1 MNVYVRETV
10 RVMASKG
17 VLVDIFTRRH
27 GGADEDVALGV
38 GCRLVHIE
46 AGPPD
51 IAKGDLAPWLASFV
65 QGVEEF
71 ARRTGGAYDGV
82 VSHYWLSGLAGIRLR
97 DLWGGRHVA
106 GLHTLAVP
114 KSRAFPHD
122 AVMPA
127 RVAGER
133 LVVKEADAL
142 LAATTHDHEALVV
155 DYGADEKRIVVAPP
169 AVDTARFRPRDRE
182 TCCRRLRLSAEGHRL
197 LFVGRTIPLKGIE
210 VLFEALSLM
219 TPDTSAVV
227 VGGELN
233 GHEHELLAAAAR
245 RLRVVERVTFAGSV
259 PHQHLPLYY
268 GASDVCVLPSY
279 YESYGLAALE
289 ALACGRPVVASK
301 VGGLESVVN
310 HGVNG
315 FLASPGSPEE
325 FAKAITTLLSDQD
338 LCRSLGLAG
347 VKSARHRGWAQTA
360 ERILGCLVDPAPA
373 ARSALDASVAIARS

>member
-10 RVMASKG
+10 RVMASRG

-27 GGADEDVALGV
+27 GDADEDVALGT
-38 GCRLVHIE
+38 GCRLVHIS
-46 AGPPD
+46 AGPPGT
-51 IAKGDLAPWLASFV
+51 AKRDLPPWLESFV

-71 ARRTGGAYDGV
+71 ARREGGAYGGV

-114 KSRAFPHD
+114 KSRAFPYETLI
-122 AVMPA
+122 PA
-127 RVAGER
+127 RIAGER

-142 LAATTHDHEALVV
+142 LAATIHDHEALVV
-155 DYGADEKRIVVAPP
+155 DYGADGDRIVVAPP
-169 AVDTARFRPRDRE
+169 AVDTARFRPRDRQD
-182 TCCRRLRLSAEGHRL
+182 CCRELGLSAEGRRL
-197 LFVGRTIPLKGIE
+197 LLVGRTIPLKGIE

-219 TPDTSAVV
+219 ARDVSALI

-233 GHEHELLAAAAR
+233 GREHESLAATAR
-245 RLRVVERVTFAGSV
+245 RLGVVERVTFVGSV
-259 PHQHLPLYY
+259 PHEDLPLYY

-279 YESYGLAALE
+279 YESFGLAALE

-301 VGGLESVVN
+301 VGGLASVVD

-315 FLASPGSPEE
+315 FLVTSGSPDE
-325 FAKAITTLLSDQD
+325 FVKATATLLGDQD
-338 LCRSLGLAG
+338 LWHSLGLAG
-347 VKSARHRGWAQTA
+347 VESARHRGWEQTA
-360 ERILGCLVDPAPA
+360 ETILGCLADPGMA
-373 ARSALDASVAIARS
+373 AHPPIEASVAIPRS